1 MPNAKEVDV
10 ANAIAVY
17 LNSQTLS
24 MTFTAKLDYLPDF
37 EREDLD
43 SAEITIFPAGKQIS
57 FASRSDNQYLYNIN
71 IVIRIPVKAAK
82 EPDLADEMYFSEQV
96 IESLD
101 RIRMSNTSFRGA
113 ETSQS
118 YDLELLNERNEFLV
132 AYSLTYFE
140 IK

>member
-1 MPNAKEVDV
+1 MPNAKEVEIASAV
-10 ANAIAVY
+10 ADHLNAQ
-17 LNSQTLS
+17 SLS
-24 MTFTAKLDYLPDF
+24 KTFTASLDYLPDF
-37 EREDLD
+37 EREDLEQ
-43 SAEITIFPAGKQIS
+43 AEITVFPAGKQIS

-71 IVIRIPVKAAK
+71 IVIRIPVEAAK
-82 EPDLADEMYFSEQV
+82 HPDLAGEMYFSEEV